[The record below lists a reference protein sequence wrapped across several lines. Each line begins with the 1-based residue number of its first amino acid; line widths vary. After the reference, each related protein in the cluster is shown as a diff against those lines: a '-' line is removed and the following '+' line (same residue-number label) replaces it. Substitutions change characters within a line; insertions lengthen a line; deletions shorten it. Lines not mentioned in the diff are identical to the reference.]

1 MDNMP
6 EWYRITR
13 SATLLL
19 QSVLGVLLVSYPL
32 NKRKLFFLRL
42 ILGTAAGFAFLAL
55 VGSSIYV
62 RGQSLQAMASHAAI
76 PLITYLLLIGIL
88 WFSYDEPVWTI
99 LFTAATGYIAQ
110 DIAGSVKTL
119 FRQIEAVDTFS
130 RMEYGILPVDLLCY
144 GLVYLLLFYA
154 LKPFCSQ
161 LRRTLPQHQQPDLQ
175 NTSCRHQ

>member
-1 MDNMP
+1 M
-6 EWYRITR
+6 
-13 SATLLL
+13 
-19 QSVLGVLLVSYPL
+19 LGVLLVSYPL

-55 VGSSIYV
+55 VGNSIYV
-62 RGQSLQAMASHAAI
+62 RGQSPQAMASHAAI

-88 WFSYDEPVWTI
+88 WFSYDESVWTI

-119 FRQIEAVDTFS
+119 FRQIEAVDAFS

-154 LKPFCSQ
+154 LKPWWAPATRTAICSPSAG
-161 LRRTLPQHQQPDLQ
+161 RSATCWRSWRT
-175 NTSCRHQ
+175 